1 MLMQELKG
9 AKMNWKNRLTN
20 YNFWIS
26 IFSAVLL
33 ILQALKIEFDIAY
46 VNEIFTAVLG
56 LLVVIGIISDPTRT
70 TVKTTENACLPTG
83 EAKQMVANEKTEE
96 VLEEKQVDVNQNAL
110 PIEEENE
117 INNVNLEN
125 DLQTILTKI
134 STNLDEKMKEMV
146 QFNVETLNK
155 IHQKQTEI
163 IPTLEEIKDE
173 TQIQKT
179 STEAEPAVAEMS
191 NPFVDVI
198 N

>member
-1 MLMQELKG
+1 MHMQELKG

-70 TVKTTENACLPTG
+70 TIKSTEKTNAVLEKSAQAQLTQKPDEKIEIKEPENKEMILPTNK
-83 EAKQMVANEKTEE
+83 EDEVNHDNNESN
-96 VLEEKQVDVNQNAL
+96 LQV
-110 PIEEENE
+110 
-117 INNVNLEN
+117 
-125 DLQTILTKI
+125 ILTKI
-134 STNLDEKMKEMV
+134 TESINEKMNEIA
-146 QFNVETLNK
+146 QLNIDTLNK
-155 IHQKQTEI
+155 VS
-163 IPTLEEIKDE
+163 E
-173 TQIQKT
+173 TKSNLIEKVVA
-179 STEAEPAVAEMS
+179 STEMEKTKPAVAEMI
-191 NPFVDVI
+191 NPYLDVI

>member
-1 MLMQELKG
+1 
-9 AKMNWKNRLTN
+9 MNWKNRLTN

-70 TVKTTENACLPTG
+70 TIKSSDVTAKTPENN
-83 EAKQMVANEKTEE
+83 KKS
-96 VLEEKQVDVNQNAL
+96 EEKIANDVSETEKSEETNA
-110 PIEEENE
+110 ENMPTAKE
-117 INNVNLEN
+117 DETNYVHPEN
-125 DLQTILTKI
+125 DLQIVLTEIKT
-134 STNLDEKMKEMV
+134 SLDQKMQELVK
-146 QFNVETLNK
+146 FNAETLNK
-155 IHQKQTEI
+155 INATHAEN
-163 IPTLEEIKDE
+163 TLKVEEEIKSSNNE
-173 TQIQKT
+173 IQQV
-179 STEAEPAVAEMS
+179 AMPAVAEIS

>member
-1 MLMQELKG
+1 MLIQKLKG

-70 TVKTTENACLPTG
+70 TIKSSDVTAKTPENN
-83 EAKQMVANEKTEE
+83 KKS
-96 VLEEKQVDVNQNAL
+96 EEKIANDVSETEKSEETNA
-110 PIEEENE
+110 ENMPTAKE
-117 INNVNLEN
+117 DETNYVHPEN
-125 DLQTILTKI
+125 DLQIVLTEIKT
-134 STNLDEKMKEMV
+134 SLDQKMQELVK
-146 QFNVETLNK
+146 FNAETLNK
-155 IHQKQTEI
+155 INATHAEN
-163 IPTLEEIKDE
+163 TLKVEEEIKSSNNE
-173 TQIQKT
+173 IQQV
-179 STEAEPAVAEMS
+179 AMPAVAEIS

>member
-1 MLMQELKG
+1 
-9 AKMNWKNRLTN
+9 MNWKNRLTN